1 VVAKDDTFVEGIMLH
16 VEIEIIDGDMF
27 GVSYH
32 IITMGMSVKKSPHFY
47 LWGSILQV
55 SLSLI

>member
-1 VVAKDDTFVEGIMLH
+1 MLH